1 MLGVVDPT
9 LYGAP
14 VSLGLFVAVLIG
26 SRVGFFGPF
35 VGAGVIGGLPLLAGA
50 LIPSVATAPARGV
63 AVAGLT
69 IVALVLGLGTGS
81 IDTTPPDSAPPDAT
95 PIGAGGRQPAA
106 ARAPR
111 GRTRA
116 SRRQLLV
123 AGALCRSFGG
133 VRALDSVDLTVREG
147 EIHAIIGPNGSG
159 KSTLL
164 KCLTGA
170 IEVDSGHVTL
180 GAYSLDGLSESERSR
195 AGVVRTFQRV
205 VLMPGMSAREHVEL
219 GLSARAADSGWLLT
233 LLKTPAHRGSARARL
248 EAADSIL
255 ETFGLARW
263 ADSIPPAMPGGRQR
277 LLQVATAAA
286 TGPKILLLDEPA
298 AGMGTAELEILAG
311 ALGRLRDMGVTMVL
325 VEHNIS
331 FVARLAERVTVLD
344 GGRTL
349 AEGTPRQVVAD
360 SRVRAAYL
368 GGSTANVP

>member
-1 MLGVVDPT
+1 
-9 LYGAP
+9 
-14 VSLGLFVAVLIG
+14 
-26 SRVGFFGPF
+26 
-35 VGAGVIGGLPLLAGA
+35 
-50 LIPSVATAPARGV
+50 
-63 AVAGLT
+63 
-69 IVALVLGLGTGS
+69 
-81 IDTTPPDSAPPDAT
+81 
-95 PIGAGGRQPAA
+95 
-106 ARAPR
+106 
-111 GRTRA
+111 
-116 SRRQLLV
+116 
-123 AGALCRSFGG
+123 
-133 VRALDSVDLTVREG
+133 VREG

-170 IEVDSGHVTL
+170 IEVDSGQVTL
-180 GAYSLDGLSESERSR
+180 GAESRDGLSESERSR

-219 GLSARAADSGWLLT
+219 GLSTRAADSGWLLT
-233 LLKTPAHRGSARARL
+233 LLKTPAHRGSTRARL